1 MRYMRDRR
9 SSRRNRNSRGN
20 ARSVGRRDA
29 DEPLTGV
36 ANLFDVAMV
45 FALGLMVVIPMYY
58 NLQELLKPQDVTIVK
73 NPGQKDMAIIVKHGK
88 KIERLN
94 MTNQTVQAEIIGEWA
109 RIYETKRGG
118 KILVPSNEN
127 ESRSPSTP

>member
-9 SSRRNRNSRGN
+9 GSRRNRNSRGN
-20 ARSVGRRDA
+20 RSVVRRDA

-45 FALGLMVVIPMYY
+45 FALGLMVVLLMYY

-73 NPGQKDMAIIVKHGK
+73 
-88 KIERLN
+88 N

-109 RIYETKRGG
+109 RIYETKGGG
-118 KILVPSNEN
+118 KILVPSNE
-127 ESRSPSTP
+127 SGGSSPP

>member
-1 MRYMRDRR
+1 MRYMRDGRG
-9 SSRRNRNSRGN
+9 SRRNRNSGGN
-20 ARSVGRRDA
+20 ARRVGRRNA

-45 FALGLMVVIPMYY
+45 FALGLMVVLLMYY

-73 NPGQKDMAIIVKHGK
+73 NPGQENMEIIVKHGK
-88 KIERLN
+88 EIERLN

-109 RIYETKRGG
+109 RIYETKGGG
-118 KILVPSNEN
+118 KILVPSNE
-127 ESRSPSTP
+127 SSSSP

>member
-9 SSRRNRNSRGN
+9 GSRRNRNSRGN

-45 FALGLMVVIPMYY
+45 FALGLMVVILMYY
-58 NLQELLKPQDVTIVK
+58 NLNIKMI
-73 NPGQKDMAIIVKHGK
+73 N
-88 KIERLN
+88 N
-94 MTNQTVQAEIIGEWA
+94 
-109 RIYETKRGG
+109 
-118 KILVPSNEN
+118 
-127 ESRSPSTP
+127 

>member
-1 MRYMRDRR
+1 MRYMRNRR
-9 SSRRNRNSRGN
+9 GSRRNRNSRGN
-20 ARSVGRRDA
+20 ARSVGRRDV

-45 FALGLMVVIPMYY
+45 FALGLMVVLLMYY

-73 NPGQKDMAIIVKHGK
+73 NPGQKNMEIIVKHGK

-109 RIYETKRGG
+109 RIYETKGGG
-118 KILVPSNEN
+118 KILVPSNES
-127 ESRSPSTP
+127 EGSSPP

>member
-9 SSRRNRNSRGN
+9 GSGRNRNSRGN
-20 ARSVGRRDA
+20 RSVGRRDA

-45 FALGLMVVIPMYY
+45 FALGLIVALLMYY

-73 NPGQKDMAIIVKHGK
+73 NPGQKNMEIIVKHGK

-109 RIYETKRGG
+109 RIYETKGGG
-118 KILVPSNEN
+118 KILVPSNES
-127 ESRSPSTP
+127 EGSSPP

>member
-20 ARSVGRRDA
+20 RSGGGRDA

-45 FALGLMVVIPMYY
+45 FALGLMVVLLMYY

-73 NPGQKDMAIIVKHGK
+73 NPGQKNMEIIVKHGK

-94 MTNQTVQAEIIGEWA
+94 MTNQTVQAEIIGEWEE
-109 RIYETKRGG
+109 YTKRKVVVRFLCLQMRVRGPPLL
-118 KILVPSNEN
+118 K
-127 ESRSPSTP
+127 